1 MLDKF
6 RRFVNVDNATV
17 ITPPPPGG
25 DCILITITM
34 LVPENLTFNLTPCG
48 GVAANYI
55 LNSEGTSTYN
65 QCTASVNSLP
75 PGQGTKYTFE
85 IGEDPC
91 P

>member
-6 RRFVNVDNATV
+6 KRFANIDNASV
-17 ITPPPPGG
+17 TPPPPSGE
-25 DCILITITM
+25 CVFITITVT
-34 LVPENLTFNLTPCG
+34 VPQDLTFNITPCG
-48 GVAANYI
+48 GVATNYT
-55 LNSEGTSTYN
+55 LNSTGTSTYN

-85 IGEDPC
+85 VGDVC